1 MLLVARGLGYRPARG
16 PFELGSIDLNL
27 DGGTFALL
35 SGDNG
40 SGKSTLLRLLA
51 GRAGSLAGTVRGSL
65 TLLGKDALSCEGS
78 ALFGSVASMGPRPE
92 AELFCPTVREEIA
105 FALEN
110 LGLAKRER
118 EDRVERVAGQ
128 FGIAGLLSAE
138 SRKLSG
144 GEQKLALMAA
154 LMALKP
160 RVLLLDEPLA
170 GLSVGNRRLVAQILR
185 DHADKG
191 NLVVMAEHGID
202 DVADRPERELRLE
215 SGRLAYDGAFRHPA
229 RATNGDCPRE
239 EGPWEESP
247 YADNGEPRARSI
259 VAIGNA
265 TPGTRVEC
273 PARLSAETLE
283 FAYGTV
289 RVIGI
294 ADLAIPNGI
303 SLLRGEN
310 GAGKSTLLR
319 LLRGLLEPTRGRVR
333 FDGREIR
340 RASAALALGFVPQES
355 GRQFFCLSAREELEF
370 GLRFRPA
377 MRRGPGRQ
385 TALKRIDRLV
395 GLFGL
400 GDLLDAYPEE
410 LSTGERRRL
419 SLATTLALEPTF
431 LLLDECENGL
441 DARYRHVLEGELLRL
456 AESGVGLLASVHGD
470 GFLRGKAAREF
481 TLSGGAV
488 GLRALTHPGPYV
500 DARPIPSG
508 AEAIHA

>member
-1 MLLVARGLGYRPARG
+1 MLLVARGLGYRPVRG
-16 PFELGSIDLNL
+16 RFELGPIDLTL

-51 GRAGSLAGTVRGSL
+51 GHARSL
-65 TLLGKDALSCEGS
+65 TGVVGGRLTILGKDALSCEGS

-118 EDRVERVAGQ
+118 EERVERVASQ
-128 FGIAGLLSAE
+128 FGVSGLLSAE

-154 LMALKP
+154 LMALEP

-170 GLSVGNRRLVAQILR
+170 GLSAGNRQLVAQILR
-185 DHADKG
+185 DHADRG
-191 NLVVMAEHGID
+191 NLVVMAEHGVD
-202 DVADRPERELRLE
+202 DVAALPDRELRLE
-215 SGRLAYDGAFRHPA
+215 SGRLAYDGAFQHPA
-229 RATNGDCPRE
+229 RAPSNDCPRE
-239 EGPWEESP
+239 EDPRDESP
-247 YADNGEPRARSI
+247 HADSGEPR
-259 VAIGNA
+259 
-265 TPGTRVEC
+265 VEG

-283 FAYGTV
+283 FAYGTA

-294 ADLAIPNGI
+294 AGLAIPNGI

-333 FDGREIR
+333 FDGKEIR

-377 MRRGPGRQ
+377 MRHGPGRQ
-385 TALKRIDRLV
+385 AALRRIDQIV
-395 GLFGL
+395 DLFGL

-419 SLATTLALEPTF
+419 SVATALALEPTF

-441 DARYRHVLEGELLRL
+441 DAHYRRVLEGELLRL

-470 GFLRGKAAREF
+470 SFLRGKANREF
-481 TLSGGAV
+481 ALSGGTV
-488 GLRALTHPGPYV
+488 RTRALAHPGPFAG
-500 DARPIPSG
+500 ARPVPNG